1 MEMVVQLWDVIWPVL
16 LYKTSKQ
23 EKHKMLYFV
32 YQPSWSFSWME
43 VMVEKIWVVWICIT
57 TAH

>member
-1 MEMVVQLWDVIWPVL
+1 MEMVVQLWDVIWPVS

-23 EKHKMLYFV
+23 EKHKMYFV